1 MLIASQVIDE
11 YVLSVEIQR
20 TQNRVIF
27 EALMVEISPVLPG
40 AANKEYL
47 FLRIHFF
54 DPKLTY

>member
-20 TQNRVIF
+20 TRVIF

>member
-27 EALMVEISPVLPG
+27 EALMVEISPALPG
-40 AANKEYL
+40 ATNKES
-47 FLRIHFF
+47 
-54 DPKLTY
+54 LT